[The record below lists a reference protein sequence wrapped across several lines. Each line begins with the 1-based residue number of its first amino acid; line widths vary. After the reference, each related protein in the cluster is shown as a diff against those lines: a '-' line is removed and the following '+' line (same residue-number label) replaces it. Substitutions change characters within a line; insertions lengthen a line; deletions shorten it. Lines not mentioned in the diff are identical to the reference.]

1 MVVVLWIPGCKR
13 VWLQESLT
21 KRKPGPLVLGGSSP
35 ISYAQFGPK
44 HPHKLETEL
53 LAHKGAGV
61 CRTPSELQRRRQ
73 AFYLAECLA
82 FQALRLRLTGFR

>member
-1 MVVVLWIPGCKR
+1 MVVVLWIPGRKR

-44 HPHKLETEL
+44 HPHNSRQS
-53 LAHKGAGV
+53 
-61 CRTPSELQRRRQ
+61 CWRTRV
-73 AFYLAECLA
+73 LA
-82 FQALRLRLTGFR
+82 FAERLANCNGVVRRFFCPSAWRFRLAGFR